1 MMHGIMMM
9 HGHGMHESWWTGW
22 MVLGTIWALLL
33 LAFWV
38 LVLIGLAL
46 LVRWLWRVTSERTMI
61 NPPLEILKTR
71 YSRGEISRQEFEA
84 MKQDLGAT

>member
-38 LVLIGLAL
+38 LVLIGFGL

-61 NPPLEILKTR
+61 KTPLEILKTR
-71 YSRGEISRQEFEA
+71 YSRGEISRQEFEV